1 MRPAPAEKDII
12 FPLSD
17 IPNRTAKGRMSRM
30 NPKSN
35 PAIVF
40 TAPGIAQVVSAPV
53 PEPGPA
59 DVLVRTERSC
69 ISSGTERANLVGDP
83 MIGTNKKPDDPA
95 VFPRHLGYSLC
106 GIVEAAGPEVEGLK
120 PGDRVAAS
128 WTKHQLFNVV
138 NARQVYKVPDGIS
151 PEDAAW
157 THIATFPMA
166 ALRKCRFEFGESVLV
181 MGLGVLGQL
190 AVKLARAA
198 GAAPVLAGDPAP
210 GKREIAP
217 ALGADLALDPS
228 APDFADRAK
237 EATGGGAKVVVEV
250 TGVDRALD
258 SALDATA
265 RFGRVAL
272 LGCTRHSAFAI
283 DYYRKVHGRGV
294 TLVGAHT
301 MARPKF
307 ESSGGWWTERDD
319 AQAFLRMLSLGRV
332 SLAGFTDEVHAVA
345 DAPGVY
351 SRLAAGG
358 PFPNVQFDWS
368 AMA

>member
-1 MRPAPAEKDII
+1 MK
-12 FPLSD
+12 L
-17 IPNRTAKGRMSRM
+17 T
-30 NPKSN
+30 SN

-40 TAPGIAQVVSAPV
+40 TAPGIAEVLDLPK
-53 PEPGPA
+53 PEPGPGE
-59 DVLVRTERSC
+59 VLVRSVRSC

-95 VFPRHLGYSLC
+95 VFPRHLGYSLA
-106 GIVEAAGPEVEGLK
+106 GVVEAVGEGVSSVK
-120 PGDRVAAS
+120 PGDRVCAS
-128 WTKHQLFNVV
+128 WTKHMLY
-138 NARQVYKVPDGIS
+138 NAVGERQVYRIPDGVS
-151 PEDAAW
+151 SEEAAW

-166 ALRKCRFEFGESVLV
+166 ALRKCRLEFGESVLV

-190 AVKLARAA
+190 ALKLARAA

-210 GKREIAP
+210 GKRELAP
-217 ALGADLALDPS
+217 KLGADLALNPS

-237 EATGGGAKVVVEV
+237 AATDGGAKVVVEV

-272 LGCTRHSAFAI
+272 LGCTRHSSFAI

-301 MARPKF
+301 MARPRS
-307 ESSGGWWTERDD
+307 ESSPGWWTERDD
-319 AQAFLRMLSLGRV
+319 ALAFLRFLSLGRV
-332 SLAGFTDEVHAVA
+332 SLAGFAEEVHPVEDGPAVYA
-345 DAPGVY
+345 
-351 SRLAAGG
+351 RLAAGG

-368 AMA
+368 GLS